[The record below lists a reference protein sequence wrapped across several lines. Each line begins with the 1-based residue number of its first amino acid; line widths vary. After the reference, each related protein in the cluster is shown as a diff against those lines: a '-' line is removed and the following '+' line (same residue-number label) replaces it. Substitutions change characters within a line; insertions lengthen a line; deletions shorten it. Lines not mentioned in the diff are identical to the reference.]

1 MGPSASSGTP
11 VGDSARHAF
20 MIEKL
25 IRDGRTDSGC
35 GHLSR
40 HVRNRKTKLQ
50 RGSLLRFTAAI
61 AVDGL
66 SSVRAKFRSALASL
80 RARQMCI
87 IGVKVAVANRPR
99 SASLV
104 HGGDRKSK
112 RLNSSH

>member
-20 MIEKL
+20 MIDKH
-25 IRDGRTDSGC
+25 IPDGRTDSGW
-35 GHLSR
+35 GGLFR
-40 HVRNRKTKLQ
+40 PVRNRKTKLQ

-99 SASLV
+99 SASRV
-104 HGGDRKSK
+104 QGGR
-112 RLNSSH
+112 RR